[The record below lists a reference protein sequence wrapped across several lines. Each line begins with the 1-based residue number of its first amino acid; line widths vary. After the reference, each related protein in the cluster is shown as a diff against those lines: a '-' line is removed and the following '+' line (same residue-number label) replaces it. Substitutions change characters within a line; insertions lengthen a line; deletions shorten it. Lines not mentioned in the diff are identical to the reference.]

1 MCTDIIDAEIE
12 QIAKLY
18 SYMPEEEKQDWT
30 MIKAKKMYEDE
41 LKVSKSNNSKCLLKN
56 INLIYKVIGEFI
68 EQDRETI

>member
-41 LKVSKSNNSKCLLKN
+41 LKVVVQN
-56 INLIYKVIGEFI
+56 
-68 EQDRETI
+68 